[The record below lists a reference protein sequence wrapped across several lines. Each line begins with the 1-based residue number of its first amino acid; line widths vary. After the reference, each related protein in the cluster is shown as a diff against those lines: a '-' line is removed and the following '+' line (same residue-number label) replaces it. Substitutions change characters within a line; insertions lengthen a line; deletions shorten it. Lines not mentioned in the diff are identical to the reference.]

1 MLHVL
6 LCHSVPP
13 DNIPLGDKCKASS
26 PIPLGW
32 LAPWVQP
39 SHCLMHA
46 DSRRLRGKIWYH
58 LHLIFISGGTWT
70 VSLLKA
76 ITGRGLARAVGKV
89 LMAIWGIKKKH
100 TWKIWGPWG
109 DLGIGSCVTAATR
122 SKWNQEKWFY
132 IFPFTLDQI
141 GFLVCPAKF
150 PFFRSMADMPGLG
163 SALMRPLRMIAFR
176 KSALVYWTQGFIW
189 SSQSKQIV

>member
-89 LMAIWGIKKKH
+89 FMAIWGIKKNTPERFEVH
-100 TWKIWGPWG
+100 EGIWGLAPASPRPQKVSEIKKSDFIFSPSHWTR
-109 DLGIGSCVTAATR
+109 LASWCVRPSFHFFGA
-122 SKWNQEKWFY
+122 WQ
-132 IFPFTLDQI
+132 ICLD
-141 GFLVCPAKF
+141 
-150 PFFRSMADMPGLG
+150 
-163 SALMRPLRMIAFR
+163 
-176 KSALVYWTQGFIW
+176 
-189 SSQSKQIV
+189 